1 LAARSAQGDPP
12 VSAYAAE
19 LVEGVVAHAAEIDE
33 IIAEHAAGWTLARL
47 PPVDRNI
54 LRVAVFELRWRED
67 IPDRVAIDEAVELAK
82 SVSTERSPGF
92 VNGLLAG
99 VLAVRPSPAD
109 GRRDPPAAEEGRTA
123 RRRARPRPAHGSPT

>member
-1 LAARSAQGDPP
+1 LAARLAQGDPP
-12 VSAYAAE
+12 VSAYAVE
-19 LVEGVVAHAAEIDE
+19 LVEGVVAHAAEIDDL
-33 IIAEHAAGWTLARL
+33 IAEHAAGWTLARL

-54 LRVAVFELRWRED
+54 LRVAVFELVWRED

-99 VLAVRPSPAD
+99 VLAAARPPAD
-109 GRRDPPAAEEGRTA
+109 GRRDPPAGPDRAA
-123 RRRARPRPAHGSPT
+123 PRRARSRPAHGSPT